1 MKSKVDM
8 PTKELNEEVKKLIQ
22 DEWKQKRELPFE
34 CKILDEE
41 PVEVHNHLSGRSCML
56 EPDAIAVYDSIK
68 GAELLKEYE
77 IVRQGVTW
85 FRKHFP
91 KEYMILLD

>member
-1 MKSKVDM
+1 
-8 PTKELNEEVKKLIQ
+8 
-22 DEWKQKRELPFE
+22 
-34 CKILDEE
+34 
-41 PVEVHNHLSGRSCML
+41 ML

-77 IVRQGVTW
+77 IVRQGVQW